1 MISTRSQLLLLLLE
15 GLTLS
20 TAGHGDRPSLRR
32 GIQPPAPSSQA
43 RGRGR
48 CAARSVTADSSPSF
62 ISRGR
67 ETSVGS
73 QMHRVPV

>member
-48 CAARSVTADSSPSF
+48 CAAGSVTADSSPSF
-62 ISRGR
+62 ISPGR